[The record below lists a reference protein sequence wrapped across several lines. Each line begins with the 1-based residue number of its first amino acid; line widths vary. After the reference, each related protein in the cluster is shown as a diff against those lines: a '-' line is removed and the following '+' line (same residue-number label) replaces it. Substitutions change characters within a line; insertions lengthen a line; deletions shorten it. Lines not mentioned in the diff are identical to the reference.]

1 MRLERQPFAR
11 LLTAVTK
18 AVETRNTIPIL
29 STVRLV
35 AEGGRLTAAATDLD
49 IQITGGVPCEGD
61 FAGCL
66 DAKMLSGIVNK
77 LTGDTVDISDDDGQ
91 VVVKAGRSRFKMHT
105 LPIDDF
111 PSIDVGAL
119 PHGFDCDLAAMVGPV
134 RFAISTEETRYYLCG
149 VYLQPESATAT
160 DGHRLST
167 RKHESL
173 GDFGLA
179 DGAGVILPSKL
190 VGMLPKGKVHV
201 DLSDTKVRITSDV
214 DGDETVIVSK
224 LINGTF
230 PDYDRV
236 IPKNND
242 KIVTFDNAE
251 LRAAAERV
259 AVAAE
264 QRGRGVRLD
273 ITADAIA
280 LSLRGEAE
288 AQDSVAAEYA
298 GESMQIGFNV
308 NYLVEVL
315 ANLPAGPVRLALGD
329 AGSPALFTSDAAEGQ
344 RVVLMPMRVN

>member
-1 MRLERQPFAR
+1 MRLDRHQFAR
-11 LLTAVTK
+11 LLATVTK
-18 AVETRNTIPIL
+18 VVESRNTIPIL

-35 AEGGRLTAAATDLD
+35 AEGGRLTATATDLD
-49 IQITGGVPCEGD
+49 IQITGSVLCEGD

-91 VVVKAGRSRFKMHT
+91 VCVKASRSRFKKHT

-119 PHGFDCDLAAMVGPV
+119 PHGFDCDLAAMVGPA
-134 RFAISTEETRYYLCG
+134 RFAISTEETRFYLCG

-173 GDFGLA
+173 GDFP
-179 DGAGVILPSKL
+179 GVILPSKL

-201 DLSDTKVRITSDV
+201 DLSDTKVRITADAD
-214 DGDETVIVSK
+214 DGGTVIVSK
-224 LINGTF
+224 LIDGTF

-242 KIVTFDNAE
+242 KFVTFDNAE

-288 AQDSVAAEYA
+288 AQDSVAVDA
-298 GESMQIGFNV
+298 GGLGDEPLTVGFNV
-308 NYLVEVL
+308 TYLADVL
-315 ANLPAGPVRLALGD
+315 NNLPSGPVDLALADG
-329 AGSPALFTSDAAEGQ
+329 GSPALFTSNAAEGQ
-344 RVVLMPMRVN
+344 RIVLMPMRVT

>member
-1 MRLERQPFAR
+1 MRLERLPFAR

-18 AVETRNTIPIL
+18 AVESRNTIPIL
-29 STVRLV
+29 ATVRLV
-35 AEGGRLTAAATDLD
+35 AEGGRLTATATDLD

-77 LTGDTVDISDDDGQ
+77 LTGDTVDISDAGGQ
-91 VVVKAGRSRFKMHT
+91 VVVQAGRSRFKMHT

-119 PHGFDCDLAAMVGPV
+119 PHGFDCDIAAMVGPV
-134 RFAISTEETRYYLCG
+134 RFAISTEETRYYLNG

-167 RKHESL
+167 RRHESL
-173 GDFGLA
+173 SDFP
-179 DGAGVILPSKL
+179 GVILPSKL
-190 VGMLPKGKVHV
+190 VGMLPKSKVHV
-201 DLSDTKVRITSDV
+201 DLSDTKVRITAGAD
-214 DGDETVIVSK
+214 DGETVIVSK
-224 LINGTF
+224 LIDGTF

-273 ITADAIA
+273 ITANGIE
-280 LSLRGEAE
+280 LSLHGEAE
-288 AQDSVAAEYA
+288 AQDSVAA
-298 GESMQIGFNV
+298 ST
-308 NYLVEVL
+308 L
-315 ANLPAGPVRLALGD
+315 R
-329 AGSPALFTSDAAEGQ
+329 
-344 RVVLMPMRVN
+344 